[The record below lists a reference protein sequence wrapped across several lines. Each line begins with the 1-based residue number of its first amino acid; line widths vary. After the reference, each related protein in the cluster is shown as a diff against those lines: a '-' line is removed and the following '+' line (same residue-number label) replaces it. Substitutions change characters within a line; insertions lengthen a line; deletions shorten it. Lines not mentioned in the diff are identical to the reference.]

1 MSAAAISLQI
11 AVLLLTKSYLL
22 YCTVL
27 IFTTLAYNLLISR
40 KADKLYPFIKRKAKL
55 DAADRRNVF
64 YNMKSMF
71 IYKIAG
77 VFFGN
82 IDNILISVLIGTA
95 VVGKYANYMLAV
107 TNLKNITYMIFNS
120 LSASVGNMIVK
131 ESPEKRLQV
140 FNVMHVAGC
149 WLSGFFIFCLFFLLD
164 DFVMLWLG
172 EEFVFDLITKAA
184 ILIFSYVS
192 IILYPVADFREATG
206 MYQKTKYIMVA
217 AAALKVA
224 LAITLGI
231 YFGLPG
237 IIISAVITKLVT
249 YAWYE
254 PKVLFRD
261 FFETSVT
268 GYLLKN
274 IINFIMLAACIA
286 AAYFLFPWEASSGW
300 FEWLLKGAVYA
311 AAINIIYLLR
321 YFKTPEFR
329 VITGKLAVL
338 IKKKR

>member
-1 MSAAAISLQI
+1 
-11 AVLLLTKSYLL
+11 
-22 YCTVL
+22 
-27 IFTTLAYNLLISR
+27 
-40 KADKLYPFIKRKAKL
+40 
-55 DAADRRNVF
+55 
-64 YNMKSMF
+64 
-71 IYKIAG
+71 
-77 VFFGN
+77 
-82 IDNILISVLIGTA
+82 
-95 VVGKYANYMLAV
+95 MLAV

-131 ESPEKRLQV
+131 ESPAKRLQV
-140 FNVMHVAGC
+140 FKVMHVAGC

-192 IILYPVADFREATG
+192 IILYPVAAFSEATG
-206 MYQKTKYIMVA
+206 MYQKTKYLMVA
-217 AAALKVA
+217 AAVLKVA
-224 LAITLGI
+224 LAIILGS

-237 IIISAVITKLVT
+237 IIIATVITKLLT

-268 GYLLKN
+268 DYLFTN
-274 IINFIMLAACIA
+274 IINFIMLSACIA
-286 AAYFLFPWEASSGW
+286 SAYFLFPWEASSGW
-300 FEWLLKGAVYA
+300 LEWLFKGVVYTAV
-311 AAINIIYLLR
+311 INTIYLLR
-321 YFKTPEFR
+321 YFKTSEFL